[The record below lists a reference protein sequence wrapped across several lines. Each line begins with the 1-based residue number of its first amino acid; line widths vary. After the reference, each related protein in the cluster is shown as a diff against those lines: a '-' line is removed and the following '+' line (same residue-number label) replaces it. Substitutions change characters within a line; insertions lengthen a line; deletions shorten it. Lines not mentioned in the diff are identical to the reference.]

1 MNSVKYLSVFRD
13 LNFIK
18 PDIINCSICRPIWP
32 KTIGINNH
40 RNYTKPKAT
49 FHFKTR
55 DCNTSSH
62 YHFYSTD
69 SIKLK
74 SETQS
79 SEPEPKL
86 SRPVDPS
93 EHPLNFFDTY
103 SLSFDPEDALEYSN
117 HILDDPISDI
127 SVQESS
133 KFLIPFPNPDPPTLF
148 ERLTKHFGDGYLYEP
163 ASTMVHLCVER
174 LENEELTKVF
184 DIGEGFNKRAYF
196 LTLHVW
202 LLYRRVERE
211 IPEGVLL
218 NRYLL
223 KIFYK
228 LIKDWLGLRQT
239 PEFRFR
245 AEFEN
250 TQNHMVK
257 FIAELQKCTEDG
269 YLYPYKMSV
278 CFKKVMYE
286 DDVSDEV
293 VDLLVKYTI
302 RQFMHLHNI
311 DTHHLM
317 NAMFL
322 WGDTEEFCKPARLLK
337 RPMMQ
342 LIKYGDNSHPLLG
355 YRVNKVDQLEGSDAK
370 KLK

>member
-1 MNSVKYLSVFRD
+1 MLSHKF
-13 LNFIK
+13 
-18 PDIINCSICRPIWP
+18 
-32 KTIGINNH
+32 
-40 RNYTKPKAT
+40 
-49 FHFKTR
+49 
-55 DCNTSSH
+55 
-62 YHFYSTD
+62 FYSTN

-74 SETQS
+74 QESQP
-79 SEPEPKL
+79 SEPEPKDSQPL
-86 SRPVDPS
+86 EPS

-103 SLSFDPEDALEYSN
+103 SLTFDPEKALEYSN

-127 SVQESS
+127 TVQESS

-148 ERLTKHFGDGYLYEP
+148 ETLTKPFGDGYLYEP

-196 LTLHVW
+196 LTLHIW
-202 LLYRRVERE
+202 LLYRRIERE

-245 AEFEN
+245 GEFEN

-269 YLYPYKMSV
+269 ELYPYKLSV
-278 CFKKVMYE
+278 CFKKVMYD

-311 DTHHLM
+311 DTNHLM

-322 WGDTEEFCKPARLLK
+322 WGDTEEICKPARLLK

-342 LIKYGDNSHPLLG
+342 LIKYGG
-355 YRVNKVDQLEGSDAK
+355 YRVAKVDQIEGSDTK